1 MAPEIFISPTRSL
14 DGQHFANQSPLGGT
28 GPACRS
34 PSRPSS
40 QDTIKDGTGTTETVY
55 PVWRPSLAW
64 TGAPQSG
71 AGFCRTDVGVQV
83 WGPLCS
89 FFQPRSRRRWTQRRA
104 KVPER
109 AHFGIWSLLQGDGSQ
124 KEILQNLSKE
134 GAMLGAGALL
144 TAPAVGTVA
153 PRDLP
158 LQDVS
163 TLLLPLISDPARH
176 ILPQGAGT
184 DGALPR
190 GGCGT
195 RVGGLPPES
204 PGQGRSQNRRQGEE
218 GRVKNPSPT
227 EK

>member
-1 MAPEIFISPTRSL
+1 
-14 DGQHFANQSPLGGT
+14 
-28 GPACRS
+28 
-34 PSRPSS
+34 
-40 QDTIKDGTGTTETVY
+40 
-55 PVWRPSLAW
+55 
-64 TGAPQSG
+64 
-71 AGFCRTDVGVQV
+71 
-83 WGPLCS
+83 
-89 FFQPRSRRRWTQRRA
+89 
-104 KVPER
+104 
-109 AHFGIWSLLQGDGSQ
+109 
-124 KEILQNLSKE
+124 
-134 GAMLGAGALL
+134 MLGAGALL

-184 DGALPR
+184 DGALRR
-190 GGCGT
+190 GSCGT
-195 RVGGLPPES
+195 RVEGLPLES